1 MNKAKDIL
9 DRLNSLDE
17 DKRVEAKSGSK
28 IDRSLMETI
37 CSFSNEPGMGG
48 GDIILGVECSDIPN
62 DNAVKTYNVIG
73 VEDTDKL
80 QSDIATQCSCMF
92 NIAVRPDV
100 SIEKLNGKNVIV
112 ELSSSW
118 ICVQSLSSSRTK
130 DCLEEPIGESDQQTK
145 DAQKMICHCFM
156 HQVRVMTAWSS
167 QTLQWMM
174 WMRMQ

>member
-9 DRLNSLDE
+9 GRLNSLDE

-48 GDIILGVECSDIPN
+48 GDIILGVECSDMPN

-100 SIEKLNGKNVIV
+100 SVEKLNGKNVIV
-112 ELSSSW
+112 VTVAELDMRSNLSSSG
-118 ICVQSLSSSRTK
+118 TK
-130 DCLEEPIGESDQQTK
+130 DYLEEPIGESDQQTK

-156 HQVRVMTAWSS
+156 HQVRVMIAWLS